1 MNRRSLLKILAASPL
16 GFLIPKTKRRPAKTR
31 PTGRDVYSQ
40 YQLEL
45 LQRKIDDA
53 IMREV
58 TR

>member
-1 MNRRSLLKILAASPL
+1 MNRRTLLKILAASPL
-16 GFLIPKTKRRPAKTR
+16 GFLIPKTKGRPAKTR
-31 PTGRDVYSQ
+31 PTGREAYSE
-40 YQLEL
+40 YQLKL